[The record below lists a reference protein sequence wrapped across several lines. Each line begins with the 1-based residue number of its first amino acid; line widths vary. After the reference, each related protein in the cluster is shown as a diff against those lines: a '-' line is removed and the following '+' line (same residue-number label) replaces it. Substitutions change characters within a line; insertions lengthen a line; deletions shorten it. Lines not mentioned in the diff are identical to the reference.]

1 MPITIAVGT
10 QWGDEG
16 KGRVVDLLS
25 DAADLV
31 ARFNGGDNAGHTV
44 TVGQTTFKLHLV
56 PSGIIHP
63 QTVCLMGNGMVINP
77 LSFLSEIEALTAAG
91 VDASPARLFVSQ
103 AAHLITPAHR
113 LLDQV
118 QEAARGAGH
127 LGTTGRGIGPAYVDK
142 TARSGLRAGDILDQ
156 AGLPAKVQAHVEQVD
171 CLIRQL
177 YHREADENPR
187 SVGIDVAGISA
198 AFVEKATRMAPYIA
212 DAGAMARKSLAAGK
226 RLLAEGAQGALLDLD
241 QGTYPF
247 VTSSCTTAT
256 GLFGGLGI
264 GIQPVQRVVGITKAF
279 QTRVGDGPFP
289 TELAGEMAVRLRGTG
304 ANPWDEYGTTTGRPR
319 RVGWLDGVLLRY
331 VVEISGIRELAVT
344 KLDILSGMS
353 TLKICTT
360 YTLKG
365 RAAGD
370 EFAMARLGEYQ
381 PVYEELPGW
390 NEDVSS
396 ARRMQDLPAAAR
408 SYLRRL
414 EEIAGVPVSLVSVG
428 AEREQVIRVN

>member
-1 MPITIAVGT
+1 
-10 QWGDEG
+10 
-16 KGRVVDLLS
+16 VVDLLS
-25 DAADLV
+25 DTADLV

-44 TVGQTTFKLHLV
+44 TVGPTTFKLHLV

-91 VDASPARLFVSQ
+91 VDASPARLFLSQ

-113 LLDQV
+113 LLDQA
-118 QEAARGAGH
+118 QEAARGAGRI
-127 LGTTGRGIGPAYVDK
+127 GTTGRGIGPAYVDK
-142 TARSGLRAGDILDQ
+142 TARSGLRAGDILDE

-171 CLIRQL
+171 SLIRQL
-177 YHREADENPR
+177 YHGEK
-187 SVGIDVAGISA
+187 IDVPVISA
-198 AFVEKATRMAPYIA
+198 SFVEKARRLAPYIA
-212 DAGAMARKSLAAGK
+212 DVGAIARKNLAAGK
-226 RLLAEGAQGALLDLD
+226 YLLAEGAQGALLDLD

-289 TELAGEMAVRLRGTG
+289 TELANEMALRLRGTG

-331 VVEISGIRELAVT
+331 VIEISGITELVVT
-344 KLDILSGMS
+344 KLDILSGLPS
-353 TLKICTT
+353 LKICTS
-360 YTLKG
+360 YILG
-365 RAAGD
+365 GMPNS
-370 EFAMARLGEYQ
+370 EFAIARLGEYR
-381 PVYEELPGW
+381 PVYEDLPGW
-390 NEDVSS
+390 SEDVSA
-396 ARRMQDLPAAAR
+396 ARRMSDLPPAAR
-408 SYLRRL
+408 AYLHRL
-414 EEIAGVPVSLVSVG
+414 EQIAGVPVSLVSVG
-428 AEREQVIRVN
+428 AERDQVIRAG

>member
-25 DAADLV
+25 DEADLV

-63 QTVCLMGNGMVINP
+63 HTVCLMGNGMVINP
-77 LSFLSEIEALTAAG
+77 LSFLSEVEALAAAG

-113 LLDQV
+113 LLDQA
-118 QEAARGAGH
+118 QEAARGAGRI
-127 LGTTGRGIGPAYVDK
+127 GTTGRGIGPAYVDK
-142 TARSGLRAGDILDQ
+142 AARSGLRAGDLLDL
-156 AGLPAKVQAHVEQVD
+156 AALPAKVQAHIEQVD
-171 CLIRQL
+171 CQIRQL
-177 YHREADENPR
+177 YHGA
-187 SVGIDVAGISA
+187 SVDVTGITSDI
-198 AFVEKATRMAPYIA
+198 VEKARQMIPYIA
-212 DAGAMARKSLAAGK
+212 DVGAIARKCLAAGN
-226 RLLAEGAQGALLDLD
+226 RLLAEGAQGTLLDLD

-289 TELAGEMAVRLRGTG
+289 TELLGEMALRLRGTG

-319 RVGWLDGVLLRY
+319 RVGWLDGMLLRY
-331 VVEISGIRELAVT
+331 VVEINGITELAVT
-344 KLDILSGMS
+344 KLDILSGLPA
-353 TLKICTT
+353 LKICTA
-360 YTLKG
+360 YTLDG
-365 RAAGD
+365 RVAGG
-370 EFAMARLGEYQ
+370 EFAVARLGEYQ
-381 PVYEELPGW
+381 PVYDELPGW
-390 NEDVSS
+390 TENVSGS
-396 ARRMQDLPAAAR
+396 RRMQDLPAAALG
-408 SYLRRL
+408 YLHRL

-428 AEREQVIRVN
+428 PEREQVIRAS

>member
-25 DAADLV
+25 DTADLV

-44 TVGQTTFKLHLV
+44 TVGPTTFKLHLV

-77 LSFLSEIEALTAAG
+77 LSFLSEIEALTASG

-113 LLDQV
+113 LLDQA
-118 QEAARGAGH
+118 QEAARGAGRI
-127 LGTTGRGIGPAYVDK
+127 GTTGRGIGPAYVDK
-142 TARSGLRAGDILDQ
+142 TARSGLRAGDILDE
-156 AGLPAKVQAHVEQVD
+156 AGLPARVKEHVEQAD
-171 CLIRQL
+171 RLIRQL
-177 YHREADENPR
+177 YHGEA
-187 SVGIDVAGISA
+187 IDVAGISA
-198 AFVEKATRMAPYIA
+198 GFVEKARRMAPYIS
-212 DAGAMARKSLAAGK
+212 DVGAIARKNLAAGK
-226 RLLAEGAQGALLDLD
+226 YLLAEGAQGALLDLD

-289 TELAGEMAVRLRGTG
+289 TELADEMALRLRGTG

-331 VVEISGIRELAVT
+331 VVEISGITELAVT
-344 KLDILSGMS
+344 KLDILSGLP
-353 TLKICTT
+353 TLKICTA
-360 YTLKG
+360 YTLNEKPNP
-365 RAAGD
+365 
-370 EFAMARLGEYQ
+370 EFAVARLGEYR
-381 PVYEELPGW
+381 PVYEDLPGW
-390 NEDVSS
+390 SEDVSA
-396 ARRMQDLPAAAR
+396 ARRMQDLPPAAR
-408 SYLRRL
+408 AYLHRI
-414 EEIAGVPVSLVSVG
+414 EEITDVPVSLVSVG
-428 AEREQVIRVN
+428 AERDQVIRAI

>member
-25 DAADLV
+25 DTADLV

-77 LSFLSEIEALTAAG
+77 LSFLSEIEALTTAG

-113 LLDQV
+113 LLDQA
-118 QEAARGAGH
+118 QEAARGAGRI
-127 LGTTGRGIGPAYVDK
+127 GTTGRGIGPAYVDK
-142 TARSGLRAGDILDQ
+142 TARSGLRAGDLLDE
-156 AGLPAKVQAHVEQVD
+156 ASLPARLRAHVEQVD
-171 CLIRQL
+171 CLIRLL
-177 YHREADENPR
+177 YHGEP
-187 SVGIDVAGISA
+187 IDVAAISA
-198 AFVEKATRMAPYIA
+198 GFVEKARRMAPYIA
-212 DAGAMARKSLAAGK
+212 DAGAIARKSLAAGK
-226 RLLAEGAQGALLDLD
+226 YLLAEGAQGALLDLD

-289 TELAGEMAVRLRGTG
+289 TELDGEMALRLRGTG

-331 VVEISGIRELAVT
+331 VVEISGITELAVT
-344 KLDILSGMS
+344 KLDILSGLPA
-353 TLKICTT
+353 LKICTA
-360 YTLKG
+360 YTLG
-365 RAAGD
+365 GSGQPAG
-370 EFAMARLGEYQ
+370 EFAVARLGEYR

-390 NEDVSS
+390 SEDVSS

-408 SYLRRL
+408 DYLHRL
-414 EEIAGVPVSLVSVG
+414 EELAGVPVSLVSVG
-428 AEREQVIRVN
+428 AEREQVIRTG